1 LATLTRALLPPCPLK
16 NTSLRAGVIATH
28 RPMSSSTAS
37 SVVAESQTVP
47 ADHACSF
54 DLV

>member
-1 LATLTRALLPPCPLK
+1 LK
-16 NTSLRAGVIATH
+16 KTSLRAGRVATL

-37 SVVAESQTVP
+37 NVVADSHTVP
-47 ADHACSF
+47 ADQACSF